1 MGSIWLFSVVYAEYI
16 RYIAY
21 MKKPVAKTIFRIVLS
36 VAISIG
42 SVLLD
47 RHVAPD
53 LGNAIKE
60 SLNTISNEI

>member
-1 MGSIWLFSVVYAEYI
+1 MGLISVVYTVYM

-21 MKKPVAKTIFRIVLS
+21 MKKPVGKTILRIVLS

-53 LGNAIKE
+53 LSNAIKN

>member
-1 MGSIWLFSVVYAEYI
+1 MWVLNVVYTVYI

-21 MKKPVAKTIFRIVLS
+21 MRKPVGKTILRIVLS

-47 RHVAPD
+47 RNVAPD